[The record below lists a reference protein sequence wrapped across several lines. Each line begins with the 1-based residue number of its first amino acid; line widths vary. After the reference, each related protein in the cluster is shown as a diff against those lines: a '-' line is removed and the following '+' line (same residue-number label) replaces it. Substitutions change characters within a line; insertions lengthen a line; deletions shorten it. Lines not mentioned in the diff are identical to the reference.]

1 MTLPLGL
8 TVDLDRP
15 IGPAEA
21 LVRDALSAEGFG
33 ILTVIDLQ
41 AAFKEK
47 LGQDS
52 PPYRILGACNPAL
65 AFRALSAEPQVGLL
79 LPCNVTLEGRPDGR
93 TRVALIDPLQL
104 LGAGTLA
111 AQPEVAEVA
120 RQARGRL
127 EGVVRR
133 LSR

>member
-1 MTLPLGL
+1 MTPSLGL
-8 TVDLDRP
+8 TVDLDLP
-15 IGPAEA
+15 IGSAEA
-21 LVRDALSAEGFG
+21 RVRDALAAEGFG

-47 LGQDS
+47 LGRES

-93 TRVALIDPLQL
+93 TRVALVDPLQL
-104 LGAGTLA
+104 LGADTLA
-111 AQPEVAEVA
+111 GQPEVAEVA
-120 RQARGRL
+120 REARGRL

-133 LSR
+133 LSA